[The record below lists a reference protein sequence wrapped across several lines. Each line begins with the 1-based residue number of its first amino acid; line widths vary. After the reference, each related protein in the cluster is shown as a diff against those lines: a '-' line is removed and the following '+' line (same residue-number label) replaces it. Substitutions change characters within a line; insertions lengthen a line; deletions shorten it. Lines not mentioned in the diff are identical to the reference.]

1 MSSQTKL
8 DSARVNA
15 DSEETAKLVT
25 TGPTESEE
33 KDTVDLKLLGE
44 IGRAAFSYKL
54 TENEFKRRVEAATLY
69 DPFALK
75 GNDNKA
81 KLHSDANRLKK
92 DDYSTWAKLP
102 VKTVLSMYMDCKEK
116 GALKKPNKLPLFGNF
131 SLGDQVPDTEE
142 KSTVKAPVSQEEK
155 KGKDNQTLAPE
166 SSHPDLLSD
175 KPQNA
180 AKESDLMRKVTGSS
194 QSTEK
199 NVQKYN
205 AAYRV
210 SEGSICHCCGLVE
223 EPDSHNISSAEN
235 PYTYRA
241 AGAGYVMFFKLNVV
255 NLVIIGLLCIVNIYK
270 LLVNLFGGYCVSI
283 DSASSSYKDNTALP
297 VCYLDWVTIHSA
309 ANYGVTNIDY
319 AERYLLLIMFFTHS
333 FFLAAGNYYI
343 SYIAEWIDGR
353 DLNASDYAVLI
364 KGVANEYFTEKN
376 KKRNLLGKV
385 IERIGIQAT
394 PEEAARLGKTGTP
407 FGFKVVHIDYI
418 YNYFEF
424 SRTYERLSELKRS
437 LNTELKEEAVLREKT
452 TSLMDISS
460 EIGESSTRK
469 RYENPKTGKEAVTM
483 TSCSII
489 KQGLLPM
496 FNSLQM
502 PKFQPQTYERMS
514 LDFQLRFIETIYL
527 NDKLLSMRQM
537 MESND
542 PKYYR
547 GAAIVSFE
555 QREHMIRFLKEME
568 RFSPTDGYESLNGLA
583 MVTFRSIAN
592 SFKEKTGISKFN
604 VRRAAH
610 PDEIVWRNTGVTALR
625 KGLMVFLSIAA
636 LTLLIGITVGSLY
649 LLKSAQQKGLETE
662 KARYRIYSGIIT
674 LVIVIVNFVIGYLV
688 VFLSRYEMESNMAV
702 TVKSIFVR
710 VILVRFVSPSVA
722 RHQHLR
728 KSRHLQLLLRRIEG
742 CYLVQRYFL
751 S

>member
-1 MSSQTKL
+1 MST
-8 DSARVNA
+8 VNKPELANVKA
-15 DSEETAKLVT
+15 DSEETEPLKNKGGA
-25 TGPTESEE
+25 ESQD
-33 KDTVDLKLLGE
+33 KGAVNAVLLGD
-44 IGRAAFSYKL
+44 IANTFFGPKL
-54 TENEFKRRVEAATLY
+54 TEHEFRKRVEAATLF
-69 DPFALK
+69 DPYALK
-75 GNDNKA
+75 GNPNLA
-81 KLHSDANRLKK
+81 ELHSNANRLKK

-102 VKTVLSMYMDCKEK
+102 MKTVLSLYMDFKEK
-116 GALKKPNKLPLFGNF
+116 GFLKEQKKPVTDFDADDAQEGEAESQPIPPAGNQ
-131 SLGDQVPDTEE
+131 DE
-142 KSTVKAPVSQEEK
+142 KP
-155 KGKDNQTLAPE
+155 KDSKVLAPD
-166 SSHPDLLSD
+166 SS
-175 KPQNA
+175 NA
-180 AKESDLMRKVTGSS
+180 NIQGNKEASKESQLAKQLTG
-194 QSTEK
+194 QQNKTDKEK
-199 NVQKYN
+199 EETYN
-205 AAYRV
+205 AVFKVEQAR
-210 SEGSICHCCGLVE
+210 ICHCCGMVE
-223 EPDSHNISSAEN
+223 EPDAHNIKSTEN

-241 AGAGYVMFFKLNVV
+241 AGAGYVMFFKLNDV

-270 LLVNLFGGYCVSI
+270 ILVNIFGKYCVST
-283 DSASSSYKDNTALP
+283 DSTSTSYKDNTKLP

-309 ANYGVTNIDY
+309 ANYGVANIDY
-319 AERYLLLIMFFTHS
+319 VERYLLLVMFLTHS

-343 SYIAEWIDGR
+343 SYISQWIDGR

-364 KGVANEYFTEKN
+364 KGVAREYFTERN
-376 KKRNLLGKV
+376 KKKNLLGKI

-394 PEEAARLGKTGTP
+394 PEEAVKGKTGTP
-407 FGFKVVHIDYI
+407 FGFKVAHIDYI

-424 SRTYERLSELKRS
+424 SRTYERLSELKRA
-437 LNTELKEEAVLREKT
+437 LNKELKEEAVLTKS
-452 TSLMDISS
+452 TSLADINS
-460 EIGESSTRK
+460 EVVENSGRK
-469 RYENPKTGKEAVTM
+469 RYENPKTEKEAVTM
-483 TSCSII
+483 SSCSII

-496 FNSLQM
+496 LNSLQM

-514 LDFQLRFIETIYL
+514 LDFQLKFIETIYL

-542 PKYYR
+542 PKFYR

-583 MVTFRSIAN
+583 MVTFRGIMN

-625 KGLMVFLSIAA
+625 KGLMVFASLAA

-710 VILVRFVSPSVA
+710 VILVDSD
-722 RHQHLR
+722 
-728 KSRHLQLLLRRIEG
+728 
-742 CYLVQRYFL
+742 
-751 S
+751 

>member
-1 MSSQTKL
+1 MSSVAKL
-8 DSARVNA
+8 ESVKANA
-15 DSEETAKLVT
+15 DGEEMAKLVPT
-25 TGPTESEE
+25 APTESED
-33 KDTVDLKLLGE
+33 KDPVGAQLLGE
-44 IGRAAFSYKL
+44 IGRAAFSYQL

-69 DPFALK
+69 DPYALK
-75 GNDNKA
+75 GNENKA
-81 KLHSDANRLKK
+81 KLHADANRLKK

-102 VKTVLSMYMDCKEK
+102 MKTVLSMYMDCKEK
-116 GALKKPNKLPLFGNF
+116 GTLKKPNKPSLFDNLNLGEIAPDAETKPQVKLPI
-131 SLGDQVPDTEE
+131 SEE
-142 KSTVKAPVSQEEK
+142 DK
-155 KGKDNQTLAPE
+155 KGKDNKLLVPDNSNA
-166 SSHPDLLSD
+166 DLLSNKGKD
-175 KPQNA
+175 A
-180 AKESDLMRKVTGSS
+180 AKDSELMRKVTGSS

-199 NVQKYN
+199 SEEKYN
-205 AAYRV
+205 AAFRV
-210 SEGSICHCCGLVE
+210 SEGNICHCCGLVE

-241 AGAGYVMFFKLNVV
+241 GGAGYVMFFKLNVV
-255 NLVIIGLLCIVNIYK
+255 NLVIIVLLCIVNIYK
-270 LLVNLFGGYCVSI
+270 ILANLFGGYCVSI
-283 DSASSSYKDNTALP
+283 DSGSTSYKDNIKLP

-364 KGVANEYFTEKN
+364 KGVAREYFTEKN

-394 PEEAARLGKTGTP
+394 PEEATRLGKTGTP
-407 FGFKVVHIDYI
+407 FGFKVIHIDYI

-424 SRTYERLSELKRS
+424 SRTYERLSELKRA
-437 LNTELKEEAVLREKT
+437 LNKELKEEAVLRDKT

-514 LDFQLRFIETIYL
+514 LEFQLNFIETIYL

-583 MVTFRSIAN
+583 MVTFRSIT
-592 SFKEKTGISKFN
+592 SSLKEKTGISKFN

-610 PDEIVWRNTGVTALR
+610 PDEIVWRNTGVTAVR

-649 LLKSAQQKGLETE
+649 ILKSAQQKGLETE

-674 LVIVIVNFVIGYLV
+674 LVIVIVNFIIGYLV

-710 VILVRFVSPSVA
+710 VILVGCVSSSVA

-742 CYLVQRYFL
+742 CDLVQRYFL